1 MKKMP
6 KIIQGN
12 VYYDEACDYSD
23 VEGIGGSLDCYSA
36 KEVSLP
42 KLTTIGGYLY
52 CWSAKVS
59 LPKLKH

>member
-23 VEGIGGSLDCYSA
+23 VEEIGGYLYCYSA
-36 KEVSLP
+36 KVSLP
-42 KLTTIGGYLY
+42 ELTTVGGYLY